1 MKRNGLKAVL
11 TKIITGVLLVIILLC
26 GGIIGFRVYFMIKD
40 KVNKDETK
48 EIRKSI
54 EAELETEDDTE
65 DDTEGETNK
74 KKRKKTLS
82 EIESHVSDLSD
93 KGKEISRKLL
103 EELRDKYSNNDIVG
117 YLVLDGQD
125 IEYPILQG
133 DTNDSYIKTSP
144 YGGYDYN
151 GSIFLDA
158 DNTSDFF
165 DSRSVVYGHNM
176 RNGSM
181 FGSLRNIYESN
192 IDDKYFTVYSESGV
206 LKYKLL
212 SSELVYAYGENYM
225 VFPAKEM
232 YKDILNSGKTILDA
246 RDSDVEQVEM
256 ASFYEKL
263 KSSSLS
269 WCDDTDYDENSIIL
283 SLMTCYADGGTYRF
297 AISGV
302 LQL

>member
-1 MKRNGLKAVL
+1 MKRKSLKAVL
-11 TKIITGVLLVIILLC
+11 TKIITGILLVIILLC

-48 EIRKSI
+48 EIRKSV
-54 EAELETEDDTE
+54 EAELDTE
-65 DDTEGETNK
+65 DDMGDETNK
-74 KKRKKTLS
+74 KRKKSLF
-82 EIESHVSDLSD
+82 EVESHVSDLSD
-93 KGKEISRKLL
+93 RGKEISRKML
-103 EELRDKYSNNDIVG
+103 EELRNKYSNDDIVG
-117 YLVLDGQD
+117 YLVLDNQD

-181 FGSLRNIYESN
+181 FGSLRNIYESDIN
-192 IDDKYFTVYSESGV
+192 DKYFTVYTESGI

-225 VFPAKEM
+225 VFPAREV
-232 YKDILNSGKTILDA
+232 YKDILDSGKTILDA
-246 RDSDVEQVEM
+246 RDSNVEQAEM
-256 ASFYEKL
+256 FDFYKKL
-263 KSSSLS
+263 KSNSLS

>member
-1 MKRNGLKAVL
+1 MKRKSLKAIL
-11 TKIITGVLLVIILLC
+11 TKIITGILLVIILLC
-26 GGIIGFRVYFMIKD
+26 GGIIGFRVYFMVKD

-48 EIRKSI
+48 GIRKSV
-54 EAELETEDDTE
+54 EAELDTE
-65 DDTEGETNK
+65 ATEEADVAVDETG
-74 KKRKKTLS
+74 KKRKKVLS
-82 EIESHVSDLSD
+82 EVDSPVSDLSD
-93 KGKEISRKLL
+93 RGKEISRKLL
-103 EELRDKYSNNDIVG
+103 EELRSKYSNDDIVG
-117 YLVLDGQD
+117 YLVLDNQD

-181 FGSLRNIYESN
+181 FGSLRNIYESDIN
-192 IDDKYFTVYSESGV
+192 DKYFTVYTEEGV

-212 SSELVYAYGENYM
+212 SSELVNAYGENYM
-225 VFPAKEM
+225 VFPAREV
-232 YKDILNSGKTILDA
+232 YRDILASGKTILDA
-246 RDSDVEQVEM
+246 RNSNVEQAEM
-256 ASFYEKL
+256 VDFYNKL